1 MSQTIRVLLHV
12 DSLAIGGL
20 EKKVTRLA
28 LRLDRRRFEP
38 VVSYSGEWGLLGE
51 ELRRGGVEVERI
63 VPRAPGRAGANQAVE
78 RIRDLEPQI
87 FHSFSCR
94 QNADDVW
101 AAREAKAPVIVTSRG
116 NMRHWAPAGP
126 ARNWEFGRNAM
137 TQFVTA
143 CCEATAKVARAVE
156 GIHPAKMAVIYNGV
170 EIPEAANGPSLR
182 DELGIPA
189 GAFLAGYA
197 ARYRPLKAHE
207 SLLRAWAKVMA
218 ERPDAYLACCGE
230 DDTDRGERLRE
241 LVCDLSLA
249 QNVLLLGSRHDMDS
263 FYRGLDL
270 YVHPSSAEGLSNAI
284 LEAMSHGLPVVAT
297 SVGGTGEAIEN
308 GISGILVPPSDPQA
322 LADAVLKLAA
332 APEVRRALG
341 QAARDR
347 VCRRF
352 SIARMVQGYESL
364 YVRAVEKGILDT
376 PPPAAPQF
384 TGTDGSPALDDLTVF
399 VTTIGDEENFA
410 DCMAH
415 LEAQTVRCRIDVI
428 DHVAPMSAAFAQ
440 MHERCATPYFAQ
452 VDEDMLLYPHAL
464 ARLHEL
470 LLQSDAS
477 VPMVCAPLWDCDVE
491 RPILGVKIYRH
502 EIVKRFPYRDAL
514 SCEVVQRRHMA
525 AAGHHALVL
534 STEEEDAVCLGEHGK
549 HYTPKTIFQRWQRL
563 FHKRNEQGNLMWLDP
578 WPARLLERYTKT
590 RDPLHLHAALG
601 AIAGIAGRA
610 DGNRELDWRDTDA
623 AWQRVE
629 YYFDAPELP
638 APIAREMT
646 RTAAPRAT
654 IVIPLLRQRD
664 AWLDQAVRSA
674 VTQTAPCEVIVV
686 TSRETPESN
695 RDVLRQIAASHKNL
709 HVLFRD
715 LPAAYAATLNFGMRA
730 ARTERIGLLLSD
742 DWLEPDCVAECLAH
756 SADIVSASR
765 NTWHADGLT
774 PVAGAQRRLSMA
786 RFHAQ
791 ATLEAKA
798 AYLTHFFLF
807 QRATL
812 QRAGWVDESVGDFPG
827 VDDYHLVWTMLEQ
840 GAETAIVERS
850 LYNYR
855 DHDEE
860 RLTLADPAQ
869 AVENL
874 GKILRKHGLEEPE
887 FSRVIARHRR
897 WFGKPLYAVLAERAA
912 PASI

>member
-1 MSQTIRVLLHV
+1 VSQPIRVLFHV
-12 DSLAIGGL
+12 DSLTIGGL

-28 LRLDRRRFEP
+28 LGLDRRRFEP
-38 VVSYSGEWGLLGE
+38 IVSYSWEWGPLAGE
-51 ELRRGGVEVERI
+51 LQRGGVQVEQI
-63 VPRAPGRAGANQAVE
+63 VPRAPGRAGANEAVE
-78 RIRDLEPQI
+78 RIRDLAPQI

-101 AAREAKAPVIVTSRG
+101 AAREAKAPVIISSRG
-116 NMRHWAPAGP
+116 NLRHWAPSGP
-126 ARNWEFGRNAM
+126 ARNWEFDRNAM

-143 CCEATAKVARAVE
+143 CCEATAQVASAAE
-156 GIHPAKMAVIYNGV
+156 GIHPAKLAVIYNGV
-170 EIPEAANGPSLR
+170 EIPEPANGPSIR
-182 DELGIPA
+182 EELGIPA
-189 GAFLAGYA
+189 SAFLAGYA

-207 SLLRAWAKVMA
+207 TLLRAWAKVVA
-218 ERPDAYLACCGE
+218 ARPDAYLACCGE
-230 DDTDRGERLRE
+230 DEGDRLERLRE
-241 LVCDLSLA
+241 LVCHLSLA
-249 QNVLLLGSRHDMDS
+249 PNVLLLGSRQDMDS

-284 LEAMSHGLPVVAT
+284 LEAMSHGLPVAAT
-297 SVGGTGEAIEN
+297 SVGGTGEAIED
-308 GISGILVPPSDPQA
+308 GVSGILVPASDPRA
-322 LADAVLKLAA
+322 LAEAVLELAA
-332 APEVRRALG
+332 APEVRHALG
-341 QAARDR
+341 HAARDR

-352 SIARMVQGYESL
+352 SMDRMVQGYESL
-364 YVRAVEKGILDT
+364 YVRAIEKRRLET
-376 PPPAAPQF
+376 PPPAAPLF
-384 TGTDGSPALDDLTVF
+384 TGTEGSPALDDLTVF

-415 LEAQTVRCRIDVI
+415 LRAQTVRCRLDVI

-440 MHERCATPYFAQ
+440 MHQRCATPYFVQ
-452 VDEDMLLYPHAL
+452 VDEDMLLYPQAL

-470 LLQSDAS
+470 ILQSDAN

-502 EIVKRFPYRDAL
+502 EIVKRFPYRDTL
-514 SCEVVQRRHMA
+514 SCEVTQMQQMS
-525 AAGHHALVL
+525 AAGHHSLVL
-534 STEEEDAVCLGEHGK
+534 SAEEEDAVCLGEHGK
-549 HYTPKTIFQRWQRL
+549 HYTPKSIFVRWQRL
-563 FHKRNEQGNLMWLDP
+563 FHKRNDRGNLTWLDP
-578 WPARLLERYTKT
+578 WPARLLERYIKT

-601 AIAGIAGRA
+601 AIAGITGRA
-610 DGNRELDWRDTDA
+610 DGDRELDWRDTDA
-623 AWQRVE
+623 GWQRLQ
-629 YYFDAPELP
+629 YYFHAPESSVP
-638 APIAREMT
+638 VGWETT
-646 RTAAPRAT
+646 RAITPRAS

-695 RDVLRQIAASHKNL
+695 RGVLREIAANHKNL
-709 HVLFRD
+709 RVLFRD

-730 ARTERIGLLLSD
+730 ARTERIGLLLTD
-742 DWLEPDCVAECLAH
+742 DWLEPECVAECLAH
-756 SADIVSASR
+756 SADIVSTSH

-774 PVAGAQRRLSMA
+774 PVTGAARRLSMA
-786 RFHAQ
+786 KFHAK

-798 AYLTHFFLF
+798 AYVTHFFLF
-807 QRATL
+807 QRAAL

-855 DHDEE
+855 DHDGE
-860 RLTLADPAQ
+860 RLTLADPER

-887 FSRVIARHRR
+887 LSRVITTHKR

-912 PASI
+912 PA